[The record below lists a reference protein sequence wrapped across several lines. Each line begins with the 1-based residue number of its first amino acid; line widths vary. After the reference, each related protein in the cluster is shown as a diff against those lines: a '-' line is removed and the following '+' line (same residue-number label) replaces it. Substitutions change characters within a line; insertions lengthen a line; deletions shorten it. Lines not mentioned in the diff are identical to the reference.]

1 MCARILGVAAIHREA
16 SAFILTGGKSSRMG
30 ADQAFLKMGGKTL
43 LDIARELAAQVCKSV
58 SVVGDRARFG
68 PEAIEDIFPDS
79 GPLGGIHAALSKTT
93 NDLNLVLAVDTPF
106 LDPRFL
112 SWMLDEATSSQ
123 AVVTVPKLASG
134 FQPLCAV
141 YRRSFKNVAEEALKS
156 GRFKIDPL
164 YDKVDT
170 RPITDGELKQ
180 LAFDSRMFD
189 NLNTRADFDRALKTR
204 P

>member
-1 MCARILGVAAIHREA
+1 MLGMAPIQRESA
-16 SAFILTGGKSSRMG
+16 AFILTGGKSSRMG
-30 ADQAFLKMGGKTL
+30 EDKAFLHLGGKTL
-43 LDIARELAAQVCKSV
+43 LDIARGLAAKVCNAV
-58 SVVGDRARFG
+58 SIVGDRERFG
-68 PEAIEDIFPDS
+68 PDAIEDIFPDS

-93 NDLNLVLAVDTPF
+93 ADLNLLLAVDTPF
-106 LDPRFL
+106 LDPKFL
-112 SWMLDEATSSQ
+112 SWMLDEAASSQ

-141 YRRSFKNVAEEALKS
+141 YRRSFKNVAEDALKG

-164 YDKVDT
+164 YDKVST
-170 RPITDGELKQ
+170 RPVTDADLKQ

-189 NLNTRADFDRALKTR
+189 NLNTRADFDRALKTK

>member
-1 MCARILGVAAIHREA
+1 VAAIHRESA
-16 SAFILTGGKSSRMG
+16 AFILTGGKSSRMG
-30 ADQAFLKMGGKTL
+30 ADKAFLKMGGKTL

-58 SVVGDRARFG
+58 SVVGDRTRFG

-93 NDLNLVLAVDTPF
+93 ADLNLVLAVDTPF

-123 AVVTVPKLASG
+123 AVVTFPKLATG
-134 FQPLCAV
+134 YQPLCAV
-141 YRRSFKNVAEEALKS
+141 YRKSFKDVAEEALKS

-189 NLNTRADFDRALKTR
+189 NLNTRADFDRAVK
-204 P
+204 PKI